1 VTTRTTHILQLQRTA
16 GNAAT
21 TSAVSAFRSRGP
33 IPVQRHRTVQREI
46 TVETDQALPRTQIE
60 PDAKSSNRLT
70 VRYGAEVVAVIVV
83 GGKVAA
89 VDGIQV
95 RDRTGAR
102 NQGGK
107 IETVDLD
114 ILHPPGWT
122 VTVEP
127 VRAAL
132 ARTKKSLGVGDVTI
146 SRTERQPPYGRD
158 ELQLWP
164 GAATLGPM
172 RRRRDQTPAE
182 KSADEQRRAEKR
194 VSDLEDARQIAELR
208 KEYRRLTGATDSAP
222 KPDIDGVAWNGAAST
237 PPIGAARLAAPHC
250 GLYLFAVVFGTLH
263 VADVRTPVPHVAQ
276 PSA

>member
-1 VTTRTTHILQLQRTA
+1 MRSRGQPGDRAADSGPPRPEAALRAAPAATVTTRTTHILQLQRTA

-83 GGKVAA
+83 GGKGAA

-132 ARTKKSLGVGDVTI
+132 ARTKSPSASGTSRSAEPNANPRTAGTSCSCGPAQRLSVRCGGGATRHRRRSPPTSSDEPKRGRPI
-146 SRTERQPPYGRD
+146 SRTPVRSPS
-158 ELQLWP
+158 
-164 GAATLGPM
+164 
-172 RRRRDQTPAE
+172 
-182 KSADEQRRAEKR
+182 SARN
-194 VSDLEDARQIAELR
+194 
-208 KEYRRLTGATDSAP
+208 TD
-222 KPDIDGVAWNGAAST
+222 G
-237 PPIGAARLAAPHC
+237 
-250 GLYLFAVVFGTLH
+250 
-263 VADVRTPVPHVAQ
+263 
-276 PSA
+276 